1 MHPTDFDFCSVIPL
15 KYSTYQQLSPELL
28 RIAIDQSLNSKYIS
42 RVYVATDSQIVAD
55 DARSFGAE
63 CVSLRPPE
71 LSKPNISIETVHQW
85 HLKMLED
92 QLSYFPDF
100 IVNTEITFPY
110 RQPCLLDSMI
120 QTLIS
125 EGASA
130 IVASKY
136 EPAWIWKEESNHTYS
151 RVDSGDLPRDLKEKL
166 YVAYHGLG
174 SIFHSSNVRTGT
186 LVQGSTSLYK
196 VSHQFSFIEIRD
208 RISYNESLA
217 FSKSDE

>member
-1 MHPTDFDFCSVIPL
+1 
-15 KYSTYQQLSPELL
+15 
-28 RIAIDQSLNSKYIS
+28 
-42 RVYVATDSQIVAD
+42 
-55 DARSFGAE
+55 
-63 CVSLRPPE
+63 
-71 LSKPNISIETVHQW
+71 
-85 HLKMLED
+85 
-92 QLSYFPDF
+92 
-100 IVNTEITFPY
+100 
-110 RQPCLLDSMI
+110 MI

-130 IVASKY
+130 IVVNMNQPDLEGEA
-136 EPAWIWKEESNHTYS
+136 NHTYS